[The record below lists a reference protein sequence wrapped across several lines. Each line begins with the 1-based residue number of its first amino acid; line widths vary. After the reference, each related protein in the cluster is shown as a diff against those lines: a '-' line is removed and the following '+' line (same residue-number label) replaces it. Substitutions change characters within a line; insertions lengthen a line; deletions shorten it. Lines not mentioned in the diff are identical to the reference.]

1 MPAVGEYRL
10 RLAKQDFKFS
20 AAHFTLFA
28 DREAEALHGHNYR
41 VEVEVSGGELD
52 ATGLLVE
59 IAPLKAR
66 VRALCAA
73 WDERVLLPSAARE
86 VSIRQEGAEIEV
98 AYRSRRYRFP
108 AAEVVE
114 LPLVNTTI
122 ELLAR
127 LLWTEL
133 APALA
138 GSGLSLAVAVEET
151 QGQSCRHEAPVD

>member
-1 MPAVGEYRL
+1 VGEYRL

-20 AAHFTLFA
+20 AAHFTLFG

-41 VEVEVSGGELD
+41 VEIEVAGAELD
-52 ATGLLVE
+52 AIGLLAE

-73 WDERVLLPSAARE
+73 WDERVLLPAASRE
-86 VSIRQEGAEIEV
+86 VSIRQERSEIEV
-98 AYRSRRYRFP
+98 EYRSRRYRFP

-133 APALA
+133 APTLS
-138 GSGLSLAVAVEET
+138 GSGLGLAVTVEET
-151 QGQSCRHEAPVD
+151 DGQSCRHESPID